1 MALTEKMK
9 SFCRE
14 YFANGGNGTKAYLVA
29 YDTTSEV
36 TAANEASI
44 LLKRADI
51 NEYIKTL
58 NIPLENKAIS
68 EREKKRSVLW
78 AMIDN
83 PATSDSDRCRALDIL
98 NKMDMEYVNINRNID
113 DNSNLENIDT
123 SKLLQFV
130 STA

>member
-1 MALTEKMK
+1 MK
-9 SFCRE
+9 CFCRE
-14 YFANGGNGTKAYLVA
+14 YFSNGGNGTKAYLVA
-29 YDTTSEV
+29 YDTTSET
-36 TAANEASI
+36 TAANESSL

-51 NEYIKTL
+51 NEYIRTL

-98 NKMDMEYVNINRNID
+98 NKMDAEYININRNITD
-113 DNSNLENIDT
+113 DNENITNLDT
-123 SKLLQFV
+123 SKLLKLV
-130 STA
+130 TTA